1 MSQMAILSWRWDGD
15 LHSSRNIASA
25 VHLAKA
31 MSIKYLFVDQISI
44 DQTLDGDAL
53 IERVL
58 AFSTMYKTIT
68 VIVAY
73 DKADEDF
80 EKTVYRPWI
89 FSEMRLYRYNPGQ
102 IIYVSHSNQG
112 SKRNYDIFPI
122 IPPSFGHLWSY
133 VFGKHLG
140 LSWIGTFLETITRVL
155 CKDIEMTS
163 ICDFK
168 FIMPPY
174 ARVLSTAY
182 ETMSRNDYLLTAV
195 LLCGSHERPGVRLCL
210 GINEMDYKRY
220 RFNKTRGPVNRI
232 NSAYYEILLDGIK
245 VAKWE
250 RRHKCYMNHVPHR
263 FTVVLDAEGV
273 IFKALGLTDP
283 EFLRE
288 YALQEEARRSCLL
301 LPGMETVPWPTV
313 RIASVTL

>member
-1 MSQMAILSWRWDGD
+1 MAQMAILSWRWDGD

-31 MSIKYLFVDQISI
+31 MSIKYLFVDQISV

-53 IERVL
+53 IERVS

-73 DKADEDF
+73 DKADEDS

-112 SKRNYDIFPI
+112 SKRNYNIFTV
-122 IPPSFGHLWSY
+122 IPPILGDLWSY
-133 VFGKHLG
+133 DFGKHLG
-140 LSWIGTFLETITRVL
+140 LNWAATILETITRVL
-155 CKDIEMTS
+155 CEDIEMMS
-163 ICDFK
+163 ICDFM

-195 LLCGSHERPGVRLCL
+195 LLCRSHERPSVRLCL
-210 GINEMDYKRY
+210 DINEMDYKRY
-220 RFNKTRGPVNRI
+220 RFSKTRGL
-232 NSAYYEILLDGIK
+232 S
-245 VAKWE
+245 WE

-263 FTVVLDAEGV
+263 FTVVLHAEGV
-273 IFKALGLTDP
+273 ILKALGLTDP
-283 EFLRE
+283 EFLKE
-288 YALQEEARRSCLL
+288 YALEKEARRSCLM
-301 LPGMETVPWPTV
+301 LPEEETVPLPTV